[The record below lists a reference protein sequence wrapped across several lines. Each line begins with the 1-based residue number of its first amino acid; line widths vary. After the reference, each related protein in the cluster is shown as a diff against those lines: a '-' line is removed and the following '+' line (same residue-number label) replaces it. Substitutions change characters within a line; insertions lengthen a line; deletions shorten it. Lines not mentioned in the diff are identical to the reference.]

1 MRIRTSLATA
11 ALTTA
16 AIAASYGTAGAAPT
30 EVPQQISGATYGIG
44 YTLTQDDADTF
55 TTTLAGGSFRKSDH
69 GIDVLTAT
77 GDVVAHLPL
86 RIALDERHDAELAP
100 RVDGNRLIA
109 DVSAKDVGY
118 WRKTSPWQRSMEA
131 GVAIG
136 GLGGALVGGFLGMV
150 LGIATGGIGLVL
162 TLPIGLIGGLLGG
175 MALGGAAGAS
185 IPNSQEPDQWG
196 YVEECKNYG
205 DAKYCW

>member
-1 MRIRTSLATA
+1 MRIRTIAATA
-11 ALTTA
+11 LLSA
-16 AIAASYGTAGAAPT
+16 AAVTITSGTAGADPA
-30 EVPQQISGATYGIG
+30 VPETISGSTYGIG
-44 YTLTQDDADTF
+44 YQISQDDADTF
-55 TTTLAGGSFRKSDH
+55 TTTLIGGTFRRADH
-69 GIDVLTAT
+69 GIDVLTAA

-100 RVDGNRLIA
+100 RVEGNRLIA

-175 MALGGAAGAS
+175 MALGGAAGAA

-196 YVEECKNYG
+196 YVEECEYYG
-205 DAKYCW
+205 DAKFCW